1 MILYASMSSTE
12 LRAIRFYLESSNISC
27 CYYDLDTGN
36 KEETK
41 ASLLRKNPSG
51 IVPFLE
57 DSDNIVL
64 GTVPILLYLAETH
77 ANFAMC
83 GKTLEDR
90 AKVESVLMWASA
102 SLARSVFYDFAAPRL
117 HESHSIGE
125 FESIH
130 LVTHGKSEIIEHF
143 DVLEKHYLN
152 NNNNNTKYLVN
163 NELTLADVYTAI
175 TISFLEPLL
184 FDFSPWPGLCKWFEG
199 IKSAIAQTS
208 QKNMLTRLLSFNR
221 TTVAV

>member
-1 MILYASMSSTE
+1 MIIFHHRNSDAKTWAGHCL
-12 LRAIRFYLESSNISC
+12 LVFV
-27 CYYDLDTGN
+27 
-36 KEETK
+36 KEGRNEKTRVHLQ
-41 ASLLRKNPSG
+41 ARNSG
-51 IVPFLE
+51 MGP
-57 DSDNIVL
+57 
-64 GTVPILLYLAETH
+64 TPPRVPILLYLAETH